1 MKARDLAH
9 EAQSKSG
16 TRRFGLTAIKRLE
29 NLLAFFGHD
38 TFALVRNFDR
48 AVRAKA
54 DHDLTPTPANLDG
67 VAHEVCDRPFDGKPV
82 GNDDDGG
89 TVAVEGEIVPCVDR
103 ERRKVGNYLPAKPDK
118 VRVGTCHDDREPLDV
133 EQLLGDRADTRDVEK
148 EASILLGIFVTFEER
163 WDTELEAERSALAR
177 SILGIVPGDIVTSES
192 RGKLLRL
199 SVTGVTLYSG
209 GSSVSFMVS
218 GIRFRKDGTLGKLQ
232 ETLNLSFIDERQAQ
246 K

>member
-1 MKARDLAH
+1 MRFRTLSDEKPQTCITEKFQTRDKGDADAHYECSPFGRRSSYRLWFGEERPFQAARD
-9 EAQSKSG
+9 
-16 TRRFGLTAIKRLE
+16 
-29 NLLAFFGHD
+29 
-38 TFALVRNFDR
+38 ALR
-48 AVRAKA
+48 
-54 DHDLTPTPANLDG
+54 H
-67 VAHEVCDRPFDGKPV
+67 
-82 GNDDDGG
+82 
-89 TVAVEGEIVPCVDR
+89 VETE
-103 ERRKVGNYLPAKPDK
+103 L
-118 VRVGTCHDDREPLDV
+118 
-133 EQLLGDRADTRDVEK
+133 
-148 EASILLGIFVTFEER
+148 ER

-232 ETLNLSFIDERQAQ
+232 ETLNLSFTDDRHAQ